1 MKLFI
6 CDFESKYFQRL
17 IPDLPDEAKV
27 ISYDETIHHCIGCFG
42 CWLKTPG
49 SCIIRDNYGDMGEY
63 LSRSEEL
70 IIISRCCYG
79 DLVHL

>member
-6 CDFESKYFQRL
+6 CDLESKDFEKL